1 MKKKNNY
8 KHNKLFNYILL
19 LTVFLCVTLT
29 IGYSAYEST
38 LYVDDTLVTIRPD
51 KDVRITSAVVDE
63 VSNESSVTFID
74 YDVSS
79 VYSDVT
85 LPNQDSSITYKINVK
100 NYGNVE
106 VGVSDIII
114 NDLYDDILMVSSVQL
129 NDKIRDL
136 NGSCEDDV
144 NGCKLNIDTEF
155 NIILNYKEGMY
166 DSSNTSFENLSIDII
181 FAEAFNVEFT
191 DFDNLNLSLK
201 DYVALK
207 GGTYKVNIGS
217 ILANEN
223 LVVFMNG
230 SRIYNFLYQNGI
242 LTVPDVSGNIS
253 ISKEILEGT
262 YYNISYQNIT
272 NVNYPTSIREGE
284 TLLITFTDPV
294 PGEIHVLNNDNFT
307 YENGVLTVS
316 NITSDITIVVLDE
329 VDLPLISTDENTA
342 TVTVKDITT
351 ETPVQVSDLLN
362 REFGGQNINEKIIN
376 KIDVVLTYTSGN
388 GGQQSINCFL
398 KIGDNDPLSQP
409 VQFDK
414 GQTTAT
420 TVTVSFT
427 GLSLGQYENFNV
439 STSIANISHGK
450 VQIQKMEIIAYYA
463 DNS

>member
-1 MKKKNNY
+1 
-8 KHNKLFNYILL
+8 
-19 LTVFLCVTLT
+19 
-29 IGYSAYEST
+29 
-38 LYVDDTLVTIRPD
+38 
-51 KDVRITSAVVDE
+51 
-63 VSNESSVTFID
+63 
-74 YDVSS
+74 
-79 VYSDVT
+79 
-85 LPNQDSSITYKINVK
+85 
-100 NYGNVE
+100 
-106 VGVSDIII
+106 
-114 NDLYDDILMVSSVQL
+114 
-129 NDKIRDL
+129 
-136 NGSCEDDV
+136 
-144 NGCKLNIDTEF
+144 
-155 NIILNYKEGMY
+155 MY

-217 ILANEN
+217 ILVNEN

-284 TLLITFTDPV
+284 TLSITFTDPI

-307 YENGVLTVS
+307 YENGVLTVY

-409 VQFDK
+409 VQFNK

>member
-38 LYVDDTLVTIRPD
+38 LYIDDALVTIRPD

-155 NIILNYKEGMY
+155 NII
-166 DSSNTSFENLSIDII
+166 
-181 FAEAFNVEFT
+181 
-191 DFDNLNLSLK
+191 
-201 DYVALK
+201 
-207 GGTYKVNIGS
+207 
-217 ILANEN
+217 
-223 LVVFMNG
+223 
-230 SRIYNFLYQNGI
+230 
-242 LTVPDVSGNIS
+242 
-253 ISKEILEGT
+253 
-262 YYNISYQNIT
+262 
-272 NVNYPTSIREGE
+272 
-284 TLLITFTDPV
+284 
-294 PGEIHVLNNDNFT
+294 
-307 YENGVLTVS
+307 
-316 NITSDITIVVLDE
+316 
-329 VDLPLISTDENTA
+329 
-342 TVTVKDITT
+342 
-351 ETPVQVSDLLN
+351 
-362 REFGGQNINEKIIN
+362 
-376 KIDVVLTYTSGN
+376 
-388 GGQQSINCFL
+388 
-398 KIGDNDPLSQP
+398 
-409 VQFDK
+409 
-414 GQTTAT
+414 
-420 TVTVSFT
+420 
-427 GLSLGQYENFNV
+427 
-439 STSIANISHGK
+439 
-450 VQIQKMEIIAYYA
+450 
-463 DNS
+463 